1 MMLRQTFYGSF
12 AHAYAFADRY
22 TLVLSK
28 DMWLLLA

>member
-12 AHAYAFADRY
+12 AYPYAFADHC
-22 TLVLSK
+22 TLALSK